1 MQTTKAT
8 RLASRFP
15 YKSELNVMQKT
26 ERSPDPFFYSGGKT
40 GILLIH
46 GFTGTPS
53 ELRPMG
59 DFLNKQGF
67 TVSAPLL
74 PGHGTSPED
83 LQITRWQDWVK
94 SVENAFVDLKKSGVE
109 KLYVVGLSMGGLLAL
124 FQTIQQQSSISG
136 VISMCA
142 PIKVRDFRANF
153 VRLIHWFMPFS
164 LRGEGKHPDI
174 EQYLIPYD
182 RTPLKSVGELNR
194 LIRSVR
200 KKLKQIDTP
209 ALIIQSRN
217 DETVNPSSAT
227 IIYNSISSK
236 DKTLTWYEHSS
247 HIITVDRERK
257 KLFQEVE
264 QFITRTSSER
274 E

>member
-1 MQTTKAT
+1 
-8 RLASRFP
+8 
-15 YKSELNVMQKT
+15 MQKIR
-26 ERSPDPFFYSGGKT
+26 RSPDPFFYYGGKT

-59 DFLNKQGF
+59 DYLHKQGF

-74 PGHGTSPED
+74 SGHGTTPED
-83 LQITRWQDWVK
+83 LQRTSWQDWVQ
-94 SVENAFVDLKKSGVE
+94 SVEMAFAELKQAGVE
-109 KLYVVGLSMGGLLAL
+109 KLYVVGFSMGGILGLY
-124 FQTIQQQSSISG
+124 QTLEQQSLIDGVVSI
-136 VISMCA
+136 CA

-153 VRLIHWFMPFS
+153 VRFIHWFMPFS

-174 EQYLIPYD
+174 EQYLVPYD

-194 LIRSVR
+194 LIRYVR
-200 KKLKQIDTP
+200 KRLAQIHIP
-209 ALIIQSRN
+209 ALIIQSKK
-217 DETVNPSSAT
+217 DETVAPGSAN
-227 IIYNSISSK
+227 IIYNQISSS
-236 DKTLTWYEHSS
+236 DKTLTWYENSS
-247 HIITVDRERK
+247 HIITLDRERK

-264 QFITRTSSER
+264 QFILRTSSER

>member
-1 MQTTKAT
+1 
-8 RLASRFP
+8 
-15 YKSELNVMQKT
+15 MQKT
-26 ERSPDPFFYSGGKT
+26 KRSPNPFFYSGGKT

-59 DFLNKQGF
+59 DFLNQRGY

-74 PGHGTSPED
+74 PGHGTSPEE
-83 LQITRWQDWVK
+83 LQTTRWKDWVN
-94 SVENAFVDLKKSGVE
+94 SVETAFVELKQSGIE

-124 FQTIQQQSSISG
+124 LLSIQQQSLISG
-136 VISMCA
+136 VVSMCA

-164 LRGEGKHPDI
+164 LRGEGKHPDV
-174 EQYLIPYD
+174 EQHLIPYD

-194 LIRSVR
+194 LIGFVR
-200 KKLKQIDTP
+200 KRLKQIEIPT
-209 ALIIQSRN
+209 LIIQSRH
-217 DETVNPSSAT
+217 DETIDPNSAT
-227 IIYNSISSK
+227 IIFNSISSE
-236 DKTLTWYEHSS
+236 DKTLTWYEKSS

-264 QFITRTSSER
+264 QFIARTSSER

>member
-1 MQTTKAT
+1 MQLIK
-8 RLASRFP
+8 
-15 YKSELNVMQKT
+15 
-26 ERSPDPFFYSGGKT
+26 RSPDPFFYSAGKT

-59 DFLNKQGF
+59 DYLHKQGF
-67 TVSAPLL
+67 TVFAPLL

-83 LQITRWQDWVK
+83 LQMTRWQDWVQ
-94 SVENAFVDLKKSGVE
+94 SVENAFEELKQSGVE
-109 KLYVVGLSMGGLLAL
+109 RLYLVGLSMGGILAL
-124 FQTIQQQSSISG
+124 IQTIQQQSLISG
-136 VISMCA
+136 VVSMCA
-142 PIKVRDFRANF
+142 PIKVKDFRANF
-153 VRLIHWFMPFS
+153 VRLIHWFKPFS
-164 LRGEGKHPDI
+164 LRGEKHPDI
-174 EQYLIPYD
+174 EQHLIPYD

-194 LIRSVR
+194 LIRFVR
-200 KKLKQIDTP
+200 RNLNQIKVP
-209 ALIIQSRN
+209 ALIIQSRH

-227 IIYNSISSK
+227 IIYNSISSQ
-236 DKTLTWYEHSS
+236 DKTLTWYENSS

-264 QFITRTSSER
+264 QFILRTSSER